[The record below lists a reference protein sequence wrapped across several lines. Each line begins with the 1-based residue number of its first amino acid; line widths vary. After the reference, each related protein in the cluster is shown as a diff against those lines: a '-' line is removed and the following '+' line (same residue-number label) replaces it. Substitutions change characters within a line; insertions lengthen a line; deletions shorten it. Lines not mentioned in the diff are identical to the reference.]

1 MRLLFATALL
11 AVLAGCASS
20 SVSPGFHRVESG
32 ETLSAIARRYN
43 QSVPDLV
50 RWNKLNSANRIE
62 KGQLLRVQ
70 PPGGTS
76 GTVASKP
83 RSSAASPP
91 PSAPRGAPVTGI
103 TLIWPAEG
111 KLTRTYNGTSSNGL
125 TIANASG
132 TPVLAAAAGTVAYA
146 SHGLRGY
153 GNLVILRHGNNF
165 ITIYAHNRKLLVK
178 QGQSVKQGQQIAE
191 MGNSDASSNQ
201 LYFELRRDGKPV
213 NPTGVLPRR

>member
-1 MRLLFATALL
+1 MPYFLVRLPGHPSPNADVLFLAFVSRFSPLRLLFATALL

-83 RSSAASPP
+83 RSSAAS
-91 PSAPRGAPVTGI
+91 
-103 TLIWPAEG
+103 
-111 KLTRTYNGTSSNGL
+111 
-125 TIANASG
+125 
-132 TPVLAAAAGTVAYA
+132 
-146 SHGLRGY
+146 
-153 GNLVILRHGNNF
+153 
-165 ITIYAHNRKLLVK
+165 
-178 QGQSVKQGQQIAE
+178 
-191 MGNSDASSNQ
+191 
-201 LYFELRRDGKPV
+201 
-213 NPTGVLPRR
+213 